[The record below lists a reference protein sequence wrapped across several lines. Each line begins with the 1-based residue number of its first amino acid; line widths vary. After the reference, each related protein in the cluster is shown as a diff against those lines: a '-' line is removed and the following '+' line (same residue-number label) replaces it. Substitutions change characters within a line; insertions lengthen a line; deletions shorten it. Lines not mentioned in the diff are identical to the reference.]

1 MSREVIDAGTV
12 AIAASTPVWVQ
23 HVEQMLQPFMV
34 IGAATLVALRI
45 LVALKELLKKDKEKA
60 HG

>member
-12 AIAASTPVWVQ
+12 TIAASTPVWVQ

-34 IGAATLVALRI
+34 IGAAILVALRI
-45 LVALKELLKKDKEKA
+45 LVALKELFKEKA